1 MRHALR
7 GPAHLHRGVHRHSR
21 LRMGAGRSAMGFRCR
36 GRGGAHAFVL
46 LCVLLHGRSLRR
58 VRSRRIGR
66 EVMTMALK
74 GLHRERPCKGFGR
87 KGVGLTIAVAT
98 AVPLAVIVALALGCY
113 VGLNSTGV
121 VAVSVVFTL
130 LFTLYAVT
138 VHALCLEYRKSGLGN

>member
-1 MRHALR
+1 
-7 GPAHLHRGVHRHSR
+7 
-21 LRMGAGRSAMGFRCR
+21 
-36 GRGGAHAFVL
+36 
-46 LCVLLHGRSLRR
+46 
-58 VRSRRIGR
+58 
-66 EVMTMALK
+66 MTMALK

-121 VAVSVVFTL
+121 VAVSVVLTL

>member
-1 MRHALR
+1 M
-7 GPAHLHRGVHRHSR
+7 PMVS
-21 LRMGAGRSAMGFRCR
+21 
-36 GRGGAHAFVL
+36 
-46 LCVLLHGRSLRR
+46 
-58 VRSRRIGR
+58 
-66 EVMTMALK
+66 K

-121 VAVSVVFTL
+121 VSVVFTL
-130 LFTLYAVT
+130 LFTPYAVT

>member
-1 MRHALR
+1 
-7 GPAHLHRGVHRHSR
+7 
-21 LRMGAGRSAMGFRCR
+21 
-36 GRGGAHAFVL
+36 
-46 LCVLLHGRSLRR
+46 
-58 VRSRRIGR
+58 
-66 EVMTMALK
+66 MALK

>member
-7 GPAHLHRGVHRHSR
+7 GPAHLHRGVYRHSR

-130 LFTLYAVT
+130 LFTIYAVT